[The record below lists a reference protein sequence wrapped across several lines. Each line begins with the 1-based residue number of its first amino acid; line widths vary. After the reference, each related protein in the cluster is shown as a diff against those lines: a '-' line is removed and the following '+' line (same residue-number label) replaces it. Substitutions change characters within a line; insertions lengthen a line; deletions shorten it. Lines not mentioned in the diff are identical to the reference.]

1 MVKGLCMH
9 LAAAPAAF
17 DPQAVFSEY
26 QEGSLRVDFAR
37 RQVWLDG
44 RLLGMTR
51 KEWEL
56 LSLLL
61 RHAGAVVARRRL
73 LEEVWGYRPD
83 IRTRTLDVHIQR
95 LRKKLGPAH
104 EHLIETIFGVG
115 YRFQPPAEQPPD
127 PVC

>member
-1 MVKGLCMH
+1 MH
-9 LAAAPAAF
+9 LAVAPAAF
-17 DPQAVFSEY
+17 DPWAVFSEY
-26 QEGSLRVDFAR
+26 QNGSLRVDFAR

-44 RLLGMTR
+44 HLMETTR

-61 RHAGAVVARRRL
+61 RHAGAVVTRRRL

-95 LRKKLGPAH
+95 LRKKLGPEH

-115 YRFQPPAEQPPD
+115 YRFQPRAEPPPN

>member
-1 MVKGLCMH
+1 MH

-61 RHAGAVVARRRL
+61 RHAGAVVARQRL